1 MALTQSMSPLTRQP
15 FGVIDS
21 SRMRFLQSMK
31 NQQNGMSKE
40 LYLPTQNIDIDIDAY
55 TNFALA
61 AAPPSTSLKRRLDT
75 SDLSNTETI
84 DPSSFSFGPLGSK
97 RARNHLVQ
105 DVSKPPKFTIAS
117 PRTVTSFATSTTN
130 ARCLQTPVSKIKL
143 ATLPNSAPLRAPAG
157 RSPKSKSKPVKAFSR
172 RSTISCSSTYTR
184 IDPPTLFAKPHAPRA
199 PFSIADALHGTRNT
213 ALKTTK
219 AARPSNVNTN
229 NNSNAIDKPRPMGWD
244 FEIYVDTEQDE
255 MANLMQHS
263 TCVLDISDDED
274 KPRTKDERGKEN
286 IPPAE
291 MIGAAPTTEM
301 GSGRNSRSRTL
312 IMTDELQGQMQAQ
325 PRAVLGEL
333 DVALFISEEDVRESE
348 RMEKEQEQ
356 EQEQELK
363 NENENENINLDTAYI
378 AAEHSPLS
386 EHSIG
391 QSQVSNHHH
400 YQHEPQ
406 QHQYQHQ
413 HQPSNSQLASHAAI
427 SALIFDT
434 ADGVDASS
442 AFKAEGPTNVKI
454 EIWESESAAGEAEA
468 EV

>member
-31 NQQNGMSKE
+31 NQQN
-40 LYLPTQNIDIDIDAY
+40 
-55 TNFALA
+55 A
-61 AAPPSTSLKRRLDT
+61 APSTSLKRRLDT

-84 DPSSFSFGPLGSK
+84 NPSSLSFGPLGSK

-105 DVSKPPKFTIAS
+105 VVSKPPKFTIAS
-117 PRTVTSFATSTTN
+117 PRTTSTTN
-130 ARCLQTPVSKIKL
+130 TKCLQTPVSKIKL

-157 RSPKSKSKPVKAFSR
+157 RSPKSKSKSVKAFSR
-172 RSTISCSSTYTR
+172 RSITSSSPTYTR

-213 ALKTTK
+213 ASQTTK
-219 AARPSNVNTN
+219 AAGPSNVNTN
-229 NNSNAIDKPRPMGWD
+229 NNSNAIDKPCPKDWD

-263 TCVLDISDDED
+263 ACVLDISDDED
-274 KPRTKDERGKEN
+274 KPRSKDERGKEN

-291 MIGAAPTTEM
+291 MIGEALITEM

-312 IMTDELQGQMQAQ
+312 IMTDELQGQTQAQ

-348 RMEKEQEQ
+348 RMEKELER
-356 EQEQELK
+356 EQELK

-386 EHSIG
+386 EHSIE

-406 QHQYQHQ
+406 QHQHQ
-413 HQPSNSQLASHAAI
+413 RSNSQLASHAAI
-427 SALIFDT
+427 SSLIFGT

-442 AFKAEGPTNVKI
+442 AFKAERPTNVKI
-454 EIWESESAAGEAEA
+454 EIWESESVAGEAE
-468 EV
+468 V